1 MRQRQNKKLRARTG
15 PCVSGSSANLHQHDR
30 RQVPVL
36 RLRDQ
41 FKAPS
46 LHVEDAQGAI
56 TTVGGGRD
64 TL

>member
-1 MRQRQNKKLRARTG
+1 MLG
-15 PCVSGSSANLHQHDR
+15 GSANLHQHHR

-36 RLRDQ
+36 RLREQ
-41 FKAPS
+41 LKAPS

-64 TL
+64 ML

>member
-1 MRQRQNKKLRARTG
+1 MLW
-15 PCVSGSSANLHQHDR
+15 SSANLHQHHG

-36 RLRDQ
+36 RLREQ
-41 FKAPS
+41 VKAPS

-56 TTVGGGRD
+56 TTGVGGRD